1 MAERKVWTVDVL
13 HEYIGLTAFCRGA
26 VPRGGVSLPV
36 GVLHLLDLIVNQHG
50 EGAKDH
56 ENSEGDDQQ
65 DGCGE
70 FKNLLH
76 L

>member
-1 MAERKVWTVDVL
+1 M
-13 HEYIGLTAFCRGA
+13 
-26 VPRGGVSLPV
+26 SLPV
-36 GVLHLLDLIVNQHG
+36 GVLHLVDLIVKQHD

-65 DGCGE
+65 DGCRE